1 MMDVSVWKVRGNEP
15 PRAKCGRI
23 AHEFLAIDDIMRNK
37 HKHFGNLAL
46 WDKES
51 TGKPCQ

>member
-1 MMDVSVWKVRGNEP
+1 MFQREKLEEMNYPEQ
-15 PRAKCGRI
+15 KCDWVARK
-23 AHEFLAIDDIMRNK
+23 FLAIDDIMRNK